1 MLPVTAYSIM
11 QWYNTFYNR
20 LPVLGKINESN
31 IGVLVTQYNQPF
43 HHYQLSGN
51 IAVVNFFFT
60 SCPVI
65 CVRMMNNVKK
75 VQKAYTDD
83 LRVRFLSVTVDPVR
97 DVPERLQD
105 YIRKMKID
113 DHSWQLL
120 TGEKRVIY
128 SIARNDFKLVAAAA
142 DNEEEDFIHSD
153 KLVLLD
159 KKGQIRG
166 YYNGTDQNEI
176 EKLINDI
183 NKLKHEPPDF
193 NAR

>member
-1 MLPVTAYSIM
+1 MKC
-11 QWYNTFYNR
+11 YNTFYNR

-128 SIARNDFKLVAAAA
+128 NIARNDFKLVAAAA

-166 YYNGTDQNEI
+166 YYNGTDS
-176 EKLINDI
+176 LI
-183 NKLKHEPPDF
+183 LPSTGS
-193 NAR
+193 RL

>member
-20 LPVLGKINESN
+20 LPVLGNINESN
-31 IGVLVTQYNQPF
+31 IGVLVTQHNQPF
-43 HHYQLSGN
+43 PYYQLSGN

-60 SCPVI
+60 NCPVI

-75 VQKAYTDD
+75 VQQAYSGDPN
-83 LRVRFLSVTVDPVR
+83 VHFLSVTVDPDR
-97 DVPERLQD
+97 DVPERLKE
-105 YIRKMKID
+105 YSKKMKID

-120 TGEKRVIY
+120 TGEKRAIY

-142 DNEEEDFIHSD
+142 DKEEEDFIHSE
-153 KLVLLD
+153 KLVLVD
-159 KKGQIRG
+159 RKGQIRG
-166 YYNGTDQNEI
+166 YYNGTDRNEI
-176 EKLINDI
+176 DKLINDI
-183 NKLKHEPPDF
+183 NKLKHESPDF